1 MEPVLDERDFVF
13 CSFPTLNWDQMR
25 ELNPIGI
32 FHEKEGVTF
41 ILDTKN
47 AVDKKIDYLSVYRLI
62 TLNVHSSLDAVGLT
76 AAFSAKL
83 AEKILVLMWWRP
95 IIMTIS
101 LCLKRKRNRLWRLFL
116 NYKKRYPTQCE
127 YLFISFIYSINR
139 KMIRPLCGPFTH
151 FGCDDGPHRSVEFTL
166 LRTGGITFKT
176 EIPLSGSV

>member
-13 CSFPTLNWDQMR
+13 CSFPTLDWDQMR

-41 ILDTKN
+41 ILDRKD

-83 AEKILVLMWWRP
+83 AEKNISANVVAAYYHDHIFVPEEKAEQALEAILELQKKVPNAMWVP
-95 IIMTIS
+95 FYFI
-101 LCLKRKRNRLWRLFL
+101 
-116 NYKKRYPTQCE
+116 
-127 YLFISFIYSINR
+127 YLFHKPENDSSA
-139 KMIRPLCGPFTH
+139 
-151 FGCDDGPHRSVEFTL
+151 
-166 LRTGGITFKT
+166 LRTIHPFW
-176 EIPLSGSV
+176 LR

>member
-13 CSFPTLNWDQMR
+13 CSFPTLDWDQMR

-83 AEKILVLMWWRP
+83 AEKNISANVAAYYHDHIFVPEEKAEQALEAILELQ
-95 IIMTIS
+95 
-101 LCLKRKRNRLWRLFL
+101 
-116 NYKKRYPTQCE
+116 KKVP
-127 YLFISFIYSINR
+127 NA
-139 KMIRPLCGPFTH
+139 M
-151 FGCDDGPHRSVEFTL
+151 
-166 LRTGGITFKT
+166 
-176 EIPLSGSV
+176 